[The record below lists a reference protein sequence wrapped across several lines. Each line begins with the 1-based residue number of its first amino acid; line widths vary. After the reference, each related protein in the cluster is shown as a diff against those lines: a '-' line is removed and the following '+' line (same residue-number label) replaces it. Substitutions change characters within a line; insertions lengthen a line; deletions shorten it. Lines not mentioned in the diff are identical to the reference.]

1 MKLRFGKDEWLDLEP
16 VPLDSHVEHGIKTF
30 ALAGPMRAKS
40 PVARAAASRAAV
52 VASRVTTQTFQ
63 KLISPYAS
71 PSERASAGM
80 DKVETAVFRDP
91 AGALRVIYRE
101 VVIRYAPRT
110 PPKQKKA
117 VLDKFGLEVRDRN
130 PYHDDQIIAFDP
142 KRKYVAERM
151 IELANEL
158 TETGEVLF
166 AFPNFV
172 SEFRRSLVAPQPIG
186 AQWHLSVVAAR
197 PAWGTSQGAGI
208 VVAVLDD
215 GVDVD
220 HPNLKKNIKR
230 NPDPSEP
237 RDLLG
242 RDFFVGD
249 DAPDHFDPRPKRF
262 RSPFDQMTGNDIH
275 GTCCAGVVAAGGTA
289 GVFGVAPK
297 ANILPV
303 KIFHADDLATES
315 RVANA
320 IRYASRFADILSC
333 SWSGPASPDIEFAL
347 QEAGAGRGGK
357 GCAVF
362 CATGN
367 DSANTVGFP
376 ARSASSIGVGASTD
390 AEILAGYSNRGPQ
403 VSVVAPS
410 SGGAKGIFTTDVS
423 VAGRGFNIGNAAAGG
438 ADGLNTNS
446 FGGTS
451 SATPLT
457 AGIAA
462 LVLAAN
468 PNLSRDELR
477 SILERTAKKIGPA
490 AAYDAQGHSND
501 FGFGRV
507 DAAEAVAEALK
518 AAVAAN
524 VTDVPTR
531 EALGKK
537 AKKGKKAA
545 KADKPQK
552 KAPKK
557 KARAKRTAKVAKKRP
572 RGAARKRGR

>member
-1 MKLRFGKDEWLDLEP
+1 M
-16 VPLDSHVEHGIKTF
+16 
-30 ALAGPMRAKS
+30 A
-40 PVARAAASRAAV
+40 
-52 VASRVTTQTFQ
+52 
-63 KLISPYAS
+63 
-71 PSERASAGM
+71 
-80 DKVETAVFRDP
+80 
-91 AGALRVIYRE
+91 
-101 VVIRYAPRT
+101 
-110 PPKQKKA
+110 
-117 VLDKFGLEVRDRN
+117 
-130 PYHDDQIIAFDP
+130 
-142 KRKYVAERM
+142 
-151 IELANEL
+151 
-158 TETGEVLF
+158 
-166 AFPNFV
+166 
-172 SEFRRSLVAPQPIG
+172 
-186 AQWHLSVVAAR
+186 
-197 PAWGTSQGAGI
+197 
-208 VVAVLDD
+208 
-215 GVDVD
+215 
-220 HPNLKKNIKR
+220 
-230 NPDPSEP
+230 
-237 RDLLG
+237 
-242 RDFFVGD
+242 
-249 DAPDHFDPRPKRF
+249 
-262 RSPFDQMTGNDIH
+262 GNDIH
-275 GTCCAGVVAAGGTA
+275 GTCCAGVVAAGGAA
-289 GVFGVAPK
+289 GVFGVAPM
-297 ANILPV
+297 ASILPV

-333 SWSGPASPDIEFAL
+333 SWEGPASPDIEFAL

-367 DSANTVGFP
+367 DFASTVGFP

-390 AEILAGYSNRGPQ
+390 AEIRPDYSNRGPQ

-410 SGGAKGIFTTDVS
+410 SGGTKGIFTTDVS
-423 VAGRGFNIGNAAAGG
+423 IADRGFNIGSAAAGG

-490 AAYDAQGHSND
+490 SAYDAQGHSND

-524 VTDVPTR
+524 VTDVPTAER
-531 EALGKK
+531 ALGKK

-557 KARAKRTAKVAKKRP
+557 KARAKRTAKVAKQRP

>member
-1 MKLRFGKDEWLDLEP
+1 MKLRFGKEDWLELEP
-16 VPLDSHVEHGIKTF
+16 VPLESHVERGVRTF

-40 PVARAAASRAAV
+40 MVARAATSRAAV
-52 VASRVTTQTFQ
+52 VANRVTTQTFE
-63 KLISPYAS
+63 KAAS
-71 PSERASAGM
+71 PFASPAELASAGI
-80 DKVETAVFRDP
+80 DKVETAVFRDR
-91 AGALRVIYRE
+91 AGALRVVYRE
-101 VVIRYAPRT
+101 VVIRFQPRLPRT
-110 PPKQKKA
+110 QQK
-117 VLDKFGLEVRDRN
+117 VLLDKFGLTVRDRN
-130 PYHDDQIIAFDP
+130 SFHDDQIVAFDP

-151 IELANEL
+151 VDLANEL
-158 TETGEVLF
+158 TETEEVVF

-172 SEFRRSLVAPQPIG
+172 SEFKRGLQAPQPVA
-186 AQWHLSVVAAR
+186 AQWHLSVVEAR
-197 PAWGTSQGAGI
+197 KAWGTTQGKGI

-220 HPNLKKNIKR
+220 HPNLKGNIKR
-230 NPDPSEP
+230 KPDPDEP

-242 RDFFVGD
+242 RDFFVGE

-262 RSPFDQMTGNDIH
+262 RSPFDQMPGNDIH
-275 GTCCAGVVAAGGTA
+275 GTCCAGVVAASGTG

-297 ANILPV
+297 ASLLPV

-367 DSANTVGFP
+367 ETSPVGFP
-376 ARSASSIGVGASTD
+376 ARSTSSIGVGASTD
-390 AEILAGYSNRGPQ
+390 AEKLAGYSNRGPQ

-423 VAGRGFNIGNAAAGG
+423 VASRGFNIGTTAAGG
-438 ADGLNTNS
+438 ADGLSTNS

-468 PNLSRDELR
+468 PQLSRDELR
-477 SILERTAKKIGPA
+477 VTLEQTAEKIGPA
-490 AAYDAQGHSND
+490 NSYDQRGHSND

-507 DAAEAVAEALK
+507 NAAKAVAQALT
-518 AAVAAN
+518 AAGAAKLAGAPVA
-524 VTDVPTR
+524 
-531 EALGKK
+531 
-537 AKKGKKAA
+537 KKAA
-545 KADKPQK
+545 KKN
-552 KAPKK
+552 KAAKK
-557 KARAKRTAKVAKKRP
+557 KAAKKQ
-572 RGAARKRGR
+572 AARKKIPAKRKAKAVKKSAGAAKRKGGR

>member
-1 MKLRFGKDEWLDLEP
+1 
-16 VPLDSHVEHGIKTF
+16 
-30 ALAGPMRAKS
+30 
-40 PVARAAASRAAV
+40 V
-52 VASRVTTQTFQ
+52 V
-63 KLISPYAS
+63 
-71 PSERASAGM
+71 
-80 DKVETAVFRDP
+80 
-91 AGALRVIYRE
+91 YRE
-101 VVIRYAPRT
+101 VVIRYAPQT
-110 PPKQKKA
+110 PPKQKKTI
-117 VLDKFGLEVRDRN
+117 LEKFGLEVRSAN
-130 PYHDDQIIAFDP
+130 PFHKDQIVAFDP
-142 KRKYVAERM
+142 KRKYVAGRM

-158 TETGEVLF
+158 TETEEILF

-172 SEFRRSLVAPQPIG
+172 SEFRRSLVAPQPIT

-197 PAWGTSQGAGI
+197 RAWGTSQGAGI
-208 VVAVLDD
+208 TVAVLDD

-220 HPNLKKNIKR
+220 HPNLKRNIKR
-230 NPDPSEP
+230 NPDPSEL
-237 RDLLG
+237 RDVVG

-262 RSPFDQMTGNDIH
+262 RSPFDEMPGNDIH
-275 GTCCAGVVAAGGTA
+275 GTCCAGVVAASGTA
-289 GVFGVAPK
+289 RVFGVAPK
-297 ANILPV
+297 ARILPV

-333 SWSGPASPDIEFAL
+333 SWSGPASPDVEFAL

-367 DSANTVGFP
+367 DAANLVGFP

-390 AEILAGYSNRGPQ
+390 AEILADYSNRGPQ

-423 VAGRGFNIGNAAAGG
+423 VAGRGFNIGDAAAGG
-438 ADGLNTNS
+438 ANGLNTNS

-462 LVLAAN
+462 LVLSAN

-477 SILERTAKKIGPA
+477 SILERTSKKIGPA
-490 AAYDAQGHSND
+490 SAYNAQGHSNQ

-507 DAAEAVAEALK
+507 DAAAAVVEALK

-524 VTDVPTR
+524 VTDVSATKKTR
-531 EALGKK
+531 RKK
-537 AKKGKKAA
+537 AKKSKKAA
-545 KADKPQK
+545 GVRKTH
-552 KAPKK
+552 KK
-557 KARAKRTAKVAKKRP
+557 KIPANRKAKVGKR
-572 RGAARKRGR
+572 AASRRRP